1 MSIKTGTITYY
12 KASPRDRGEGQDSL
26 SLSKQITLGYAL
38 MFLFMLIIG
47 GLSIYSIY
55 NMDRTASNIRGR
67 YETLSTILTSKEEGR
82 QGIFANQ
89 MLLEAIRISDKQI
102 KFSYIMILTAV
113 GLTLLFGVVLTVF
126 IPRMITKPIMSLF
139 DAAESVASGDYS
151 VRVRAGG
158 ASGEIEILAK
168 AFNNMIDNID
178 RNSRE
183 LQRKNDEILKL
194 LQKTREFNE
203 LLEYKIAEATAEIE
217 EKHRQLA
224 HSQKLAAIGEL
235 ATGVA
240 HEVRNPL
247 SGIGLALELM
257 MDETENEEHKQTMD
271 EVLHE
276 ISRLERIVKGL
287 FDLGHPKSLQLM
299 ECGPNDIVERAL
311 NLVSKKAK
319 AKGVLIK
326 KELSCANTFYVD
338 HEQIEQVILNL
349 LINSIDATGS
359 FGEVTVGTR
368 CGNGSIEIEVSDTG
382 CGIPDDETE
391 RILQPFYSTKET
403 GTGLGL
409 AISSRIVEAHK
420 GKIHIS
426 SKVGEGSTFVVEI
439 PNDLRSEEKRAS

>member
-67 YETLSTILTSKEEGR
+67 YETLSTILTSKEEGQ

-359 FGEVTVGTR
+359 FGEVRIGTR

>member
-1 MSIKTGTITYY
+1 M
-12 KASPRDRGEGQDSL
+12 

-67 YETLSTILTSKEEGR
+67 YETLSTILTSKEEGQ

-139 DAAESVASGDYS
+139 DAAESVASGAYS

>member
-67 YETLSTILTSKEEGR
+67 YETLSTILTSKEEGQ

-359 FGEVTVGTR
+359 FGEVRVGTR

-439 PNDLRSEEKRAS
+439 PNDLKSEEKRAS

>member
-1 MSIKTGTITYY
+1 M
-12 KASPRDRGEGQDSL
+12 
-26 SLSKQITLGYAL
+26 
-38 MFLFMLIIG
+38 
-47 GLSIYSIY
+47 
-55 NMDRTASNIRGR
+55 
-67 YETLSTILTSKEEGR
+67 TSKEDGQ

-139 DAAESVASGDYS
+139 NAAESVASGDYS

-158 ASGEIEILAK
+158 ASGEIETLAK

-203 LLEYKIAEATAEIE
+203 LLEFKIAEAAAEIE

-224 HSQKLAAIGEL
+224 HSQKLAVIGEL

-257 MDETENEEHKQTMD
+257 LDETENEEHRQTMS
-271 EVLHE
+271 EVLDE

-287 FDLGHPKSLQLM
+287 FDIGHPKSLQLM
-299 ECGPNDIVERAL
+299 EFAPNDIVERAL
-311 NLVSKKAK
+311 NLVGKKAK

-359 FGEVTVGTR
+359 FGEVRVGTR

-391 RILQPFYSTKET
+391 RILQPFFSTKET

-426 SKVGEGSTFVVEI
+426 SKVGEGSTFIVEI
-439 PNDLRSEEKRAS
+439 PNDLGKEERRAS